1 MADSIESMYEEFP
14 EIKGFVTS
22 IQEADLRKGSLAC
35 TGPHLTEDGFQ
46 GAEILFS
53 KDFFSKSNYGLKIVD
68 LDTSVN
74 WRGERW
80 LAGLGSKGVINHEIA
95 HAMALKVNAQSAGVE
110 IGEKDKEK
118 IANMQGLYGRD
129 ATIISLCYDSLKEAG
144 LSPYLT
150 SVIVLL
156 ASACDFVTIK
166 SVMEFYLTEAV
177 VIQVVITGAVAFI
190 LNYLPSLLGKTV
202 KNKDIAHR
210 KILIIVLIFSSTT
223 LFFLTF
229 LLRWYSRSM
238 MFADSSNLGLL
249 AQSAIESAG
258 TDVAGENTLTVIMGT
273 STLFTS
279 VLSFI
284 FALLEPTVEEKTR
297 YIKELR
303 LIELEANKAFYEVH
317 IQELQKIVEDD
328 ANAKREEEAYVAALK
343 NLDDFKELFKEE
355 SRMLLA
361 EHIGNPDAVS
371 VVLQREAQV
380 AV

>member
-1 MADSIESMYEEFP
+1 M
-14 EIKGFVTS
+14 
-22 IQEADLRKGSLAC
+22 
-35 TGPHLTEDGFQ
+35 
-46 GAEILFS
+46 
-53 KDFFSKSNYGLKIVD
+53 
-68 LDTSVN
+68 
-74 WRGERW
+74 
-80 LAGLGSKGVINHEIA
+80 
-95 HAMALKVNAQSAGVE
+95 
-110 IGEKDKEK
+110 
-118 IANMQGLYGRD
+118 
-129 ATIISLCYDSLKEAG
+129 
-144 LSPYLT
+144 
-150 SVIVLL
+150 
-156 ASACDFVTIK
+156 
-166 SVMEFYLTEAV
+166 
-177 VIQVVITGAVAFI
+177 
-190 LNYLPSLLGKTV
+190 
-202 KNKDIAHR
+202 
-210 KILIIVLIFSSTT
+210 
-223 LFFLTF
+223 
-229 LLRWYSRSM
+229 
-238 MFADSSNLGLL
+238 
-249 AQSAIESAG
+249 
-258 TDVAGENTLTVIMGT
+258 TVIMGT

>member
-1 MADSIESMYEEFP
+1 MKRRT
-14 EIKGFVTS
+14 EITKK
-22 IQEADLRKGSLAC
+22 IQ
-35 TGPHLTEDGFQ
+35 
-46 GAEILFS
+46 
-53 KDFFSKSNYGLKIVD
+53 Y
-68 LDTSVN
+68 
-74 WRGERW
+74 
-80 LAGLGSKGVINHEIA
+80 
-95 HAMALKVNAQSAGVE
+95 
-110 IGEKDKEK
+110 
-118 IANMQGLYGRD
+118 
-129 ATIISLCYDSLKEAG
+129 AG

-202 KNKDIAHR
+202 KNKDIALR

>member
-1 MADSIESMYEEFP
+1 
-14 EIKGFVTS
+14 
-22 IQEADLRKGSLAC
+22 
-35 TGPHLTEDGFQ
+35 
-46 GAEILFS
+46 
-53 KDFFSKSNYGLKIVD
+53 
-68 LDTSVN
+68 
-74 WRGERW
+74 
-80 LAGLGSKGVINHEIA
+80 
-95 HAMALKVNAQSAGVE
+95 
-110 IGEKDKEK
+110 
-118 IANMQGLYGRD
+118 
-129 ATIISLCYDSLKEAG
+129 
-144 LSPYLT
+144 
-150 SVIVLL
+150 
-156 ASACDFVTIK
+156 
-166 SVMEFYLTEAV
+166 
-177 VIQVVITGAVAFI
+177 
-190 LNYLPSLLGKTV
+190 
-202 KNKDIAHR
+202 
-210 KILIIVLIFSSTT
+210 
-223 LFFLTF
+223 
-229 LLRWYSRSM
+229 M

-258 TDVAGENTLTVIMGT
+258 PDVAGENTLTVIMGT